1 MLPILK
7 PAKKLLAEVVPYY
20 APKADGTPTSLHVC
34 ASCDEAT
41 HFDSVESDVLRVY
54 EAITGESLE

>member
-20 APKADGTPTSLHVC
+20 TPTEQGAPSSLHVC

-41 HFDSVESDVLRVY
+41 HFDSVEADVLRVY